1 MNLVIIGD
9 TAKDINIF
17 KGRKTNEESN
27 KDVIMINNGGACYY
41 SAVGASVFDKCGVV
55 TKIGQDF
62 DIDNYRNLGV
72 DITGI
77 KMIKGN
83 TTRFFQTFL
92 SADGQERAFRAERNS
107 SSKVYFEDIP
117 RSYLAN
123 AEYIL
128 ISTTL
133 PENQLQLIQ
142 TIRKSSNAKIAVDTL
157 KEFAN
162 EEVTREVFDS
172 ADIAFID
179 REFEKLLNT
188 KAKIKII
195 KYGKTGCLY
204 IDGKKTIAQRNSVII
219 PDKEVVDKTG
229 AGDILTGAFLTLLS
243 KTKNPQIALKK
254 ANELATESITE
265 YGVEH
270 LDKKY
275 VKRNEGIEL

>member
-17 KGRKTNEESN
+17 KGRKTNEKSN
-27 KDVIMINNGGACYY
+27 KDVIMMNNGGACYY
-41 SAVGASVFDKCGVV
+41 SAVGASVFGKCGVV

-62 DIDNYRNLGV
+62 DIDNYRSLGV

-92 SADGQERAFRAERNS
+92 SADGQEREFKAERNPD
-107 SSKVYFEDIP
+107 SKVHFEDIP
-117 RSYLAN
+117 RSYLTN
-123 AEYIL
+123 SEYIL

-142 TIRKSSNAKIAVDTL
+142 AIRKSSNAKIAVDTL

-162 EEVTREVFDS
+162 EEITREVFDN

-204 IDGKKTIAQRNSVII
+204 IDGKKTIAQKNSVII

-270 LDKKY
+270 LSKKY

>member
-1 MNLVIIGD
+1 M
-9 TAKDINIF
+9 
-17 KGRKTNEESN
+17 
-27 KDVIMINNGGACYY
+27 
-41 SAVGASVFDKCGVV
+41 
-55 TKIGQDF
+55 
-62 DIDNYRNLGV
+62 
-72 DITGI
+72 
-77 KMIKGN
+77 
-83 TTRFFQTFL
+83 
-92 SADGQERAFRAERNS
+92 
-107 SSKVYFEDIP
+107 YFEDIP